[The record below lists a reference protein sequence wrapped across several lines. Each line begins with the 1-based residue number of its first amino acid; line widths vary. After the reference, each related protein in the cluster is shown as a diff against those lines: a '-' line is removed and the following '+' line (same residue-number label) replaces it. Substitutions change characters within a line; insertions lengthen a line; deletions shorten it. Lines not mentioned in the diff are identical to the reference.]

1 MTDTPNPDPTFT
13 TRARLEGME
22 IMREVAARKA
32 TSFLVGDPANGVPL
46 RNPMAHEIADQIAA
60 LDPAAIL
67 AEHTRLTNL
76 IPPDRKID
84 TRGTVGDSDG
94 DDGA

>member
-1 MTDTPNPDPTFT
+1 MTTVTNAD
-13 TRARLEGME
+13 
-22 IMREVAARKA
+22 REAAARA
-32 TSFLVGDPANGVPL
+32 GLELSRL
-46 RNPMAHEIADQIAA
+46 HER
-60 LDPAAIL
+60 DPAAIL

-76 IPPDRKID
+76 IPPDRKIA

>member
-1 MTDTPNPDPTFT
+1 MT
-13 TRARLEGME
+13 ALIEG
-22 IMREVAARKA
+22 VK
-32 TSFLVGDPANGVPL
+32 LG
-46 RNPMAHEIADQIAA
+46 IAA
-60 LDPAAIL
+60 AAKWAEDDAKLCDCEAHSESECACGAWCEWKTVPMHHVVQAIRALNPTAIL